1 MRQTQRK
8 RYQRE
13 KNRINA
19 QNKRNAK
26 TEERRTVTNQPIV
39 IRAYYIFYSFHPI
52 YNIYYSSYH
61 DQLISLCISFTPL
74 TSSFFP

>member
-13 KNRINA
+13 KNIINA
-19 QNKRNAK
+19 QNKRKAK

-39 IRAYYIFYSFHPI
+39 IHAYYVFYSFHPI
-52 YNIYYSSYH
+52 YNIFYSSYH
-61 DQLISLCISFTPL
+61 DQLISLCISFH
-74 TSSFFP
+74 SIDF

>member
-13 KNRINA
+13 KHRINA
-19 QNKRNAK
+19 QNKRKAK

-39 IRAYYIFYSFHPI
+39 IHAYYIFYSFHSI
-52 YNIYYSSYH
+52 YNTVSIIH
-61 DQLISLCISFTPL
+61 HIT
-74 TSSFFP
+74 TN